1 MIETLDEEL
10 SLDLHIELHIEL
22 HKYDILKD
30 LCQRLLNGH
39 LSRDLLLNQR

>member
-1 MIETLDEEL
+1 MIEIPDEEL
-10 SLDLHIELHIEL
+10 SLDLHIELR
-22 HKYDILKD
+22 KYDILKD

>member
-1 MIETLDEEL
+1 MIETLVEEL
-10 SLDLHIELHIEL
+10 SLDLRIEL